1 LRWPCCKLA
10 AASTIFVSR
19 LQTCIVD
26 AKVAIVNPLVLNEQS
41 VKLLLNT
48 AEIRCAMP
56 KIAVHFLPEF
66 VPASSLPAST
76 CVVIDVLRATTTM
89 IEALANGASEV
100 VPCLRVED
108 ALQLA
113 SGQDV
118 LGGERGGVQIAGF
131 DLGNS
136 PAAYVPQVVGA
147 KRVVFTTTNGTK
159 AMLHC
164 RQAQQVLLAGFTNLA
179 AVSQAIQSAKTVHI
193 VCAGTD
199 GEVTHEDVLV
209 AGALVERLV
218 QVAPVGVELADSA
231 RIARD
236 AWLPYTQLT
245 DAALAEALA
254 QSAGG
259 RNLCELGMQA
269 DIVFAAQRDCRAV
282 VPVFADGRVTL
293 LSRS

>member
-1 LRWPCCKLA
+1 
-10 AASTIFVSR
+10 
-19 LQTCIVD
+19 
-26 AKVAIVNPLVLNEQS
+26 
-41 VKLLLNT
+41 
-48 AEIRCAMP
+48 MP
-56 KIAVHFLPEF
+56 KIAVYFLAEF
-66 VPASSLPAST
+66 LTTRSLPGSS
-76 CVVIDVLRATTTM
+76 CVVIDVLRATTTI
-89 IEALANGASEV
+89 IEALANGAAEV

-113 SGQDV
+113 VGQDRRQLV

-136 PAAYVPQVVGA
+136 PTAYSPQVIGG

-164 RQAQQVLLAGFTNLA
+164 QQAQQVLLAGFTNLA
-179 AVSQAIQSAKTVHI
+179 AVAQALHSADTVQI

-209 AGALVERLV
+209 AGALVERLT
-218 QVAPVGVELADSA
+218 QAAPVGVELADSA

-236 AWLPYTQLT
+236 AWLPYTKLS